1 MDNGDRTKQKF
12 VTAMTELMG
21 VKPLDKITVKEIV
34 EKSGMTRQTFYR
46 CFLDKYDLVN
56 WHFERLAEK
65 SFLQMGV
72 SMTLREG
79 LEKKFWFIKNEQT
92 FFAAAFQSEDYNS
105 LVAYD
110 YECILQFYK
119 NIIEKKTKKPLDE
132 DICFL
137 LEMYCRGSIYMTAR
151 WARRNMDLAPE
162 KMADLLIQALP
173 QPLEELLSELQPD
186 LQDEQDL
193 ES

>member
-1 MDNGDRTKQKF
+1 MENGDRTKQKF
-12 VTAMTELMG
+12 VAAMTGLMR

-46 CFLDKYDLVN
+46 CFMDKYDLVN

-72 SMTLREG
+72 SLTLREG
-79 LEKKFWFIKNEQT
+79 LEKKFQFIKNEQV

-105 LVAYD
+105 IVAYD
-110 YECILQFYK
+110 YECILQFYT

-132 DICFL
+132 DIRFL
-137 LEMYCRGSIYMTAR
+137 LEMYCLS
-151 WARRNMDLAPE
+151 
-162 KMADLLIQALP
+162 LIHI
-173 QPLEELLSELQPD
+173 
-186 LQDEQDL
+186 
-193 ES
+193 

>member
-12 VTAMTELMG
+12 VTAMTGLMG
-21 VKPLDKITVKEIV
+21 EKPLDKITVKEIV

-186 LQDEQDL
+186 LQDE
-193 ES
+193 

>member
-1 MDNGDRTKQKF
+1 
-12 VTAMTELMG
+12 
-21 VKPLDKITVKEIV
+21 
-34 EKSGMTRQTFYR
+34 
-46 CFLDKYDLVN
+46 
-56 WHFERLAEK
+56 
-65 SFLQMGV
+65 GV

-186 LQDEQDL
+186 LQDE
-193 ES
+193 